1 MSTINLGFR
10 NFVDRD
16 LRFFNFFLV
25 GIPFNILFHSY
36 FFVDEVANGPIY
48 IQLTDEI
55 KKRYNL
61 DKDKVY
67 LSDYF
72 IVNDYEEM
80 YNIFDSYE
88 YKYKL
93 PIFEFRVYEK
103 QNNKLKYLNQKI
115 FVPVMKKEVTFTQYK
130 IKN

>member
-1 MSTINLGFR
+1 MSTINIEFR
-10 NFVDRD
+10 NIIHKD
-16 LRFFNFFLV
+16 LRFLNFFLI

-36 FFVDEVANGPIY
+36 FFVDKLANGPIY
-48 IQLTDEI
+48 IQLADEI
-55 KKRYNL
+55 KKKYNL

-72 IVNDYEEM
+72 IINDYEEM

-93 PIFEFRVYEK
+93 PIFKFRVYEK
-103 QNNKLKYLNQKI
+103 QNNKLKYLNKEI
-115 FVPVMKKEVTFTQYK
+115 YVPVMKEEVTFTQYK
-130 IKN
+130 IEN